1 MGETT
6 NRKLAI
12 GGAVTVTVVVVVAV
26 LAIVFLGNAPPS
38 PLFTVT
44 GKQQPTS
51 SGLMTNWNFTFVYNG
66 ASTLQNVNIYLNNE
80 NTPFKTVPEVTKGWT
95 YEYLWTPSDTSA
107 NATITISWQGGTEH
121 YEFQP
126 PATPAPQSPLFT
138 VTGKQQQM
146 IGVGGFHVLSWNF
159 TFAYNGENALQ
170 NVNLYLNNGN
180 MPFKTVPEVTKGWT
194 DQYVWTPLDTSA
206 NATITISWQSGT
218 EHYEFQP

>member
-12 GGAVTVTVVVVVAV
+12 GGAIAVVAV
-26 LAIVFLGNAPPS
+26 IIMAAVFITIFLNAPPPPPS

-80 NTPFKTVPEVTKGWT
+80 NTPFKTVPEITKGWT
-95 YEYLWTPSDTSA
+95 DEYIWTPSDTSA

-126 PATPAPQSPLFT
+126 
-138 VTGKQQQM
+138 
-146 IGVGGFHVLSWNF
+146 
-159 TFAYNGENALQ
+159 
-170 NVNLYLNNGN
+170 
-180 MPFKTVPEVTKGWT
+180 
-194 DQYVWTPLDTSA
+194 
-206 NATITISWQSGT
+206 
-218 EHYEFQP
+218 